1 MQEEL
6 TDFMRR
12 VEMNGNPIA
21 PHALRASTP
30 HRSYPT
36 FGYEPSPVSREEVL
50 QSEINMLPHTQGAHT
65 EDQIDS
71 METQMGSA
79 RTTLPHSSSLRTE
92 ELRASCDNH
101 TRDYDDALWDTRTT
115 FPHISSARTEE
126 LRVSRDNHTR
136 DQDDALRDTRNT
148 LPHTSGARTEDQL
161 RDQLAF
167 RDTHVRDQHDA
178 VRDTHTKEY
187 IKDRHA
193 RVRDIHFRLDERPT
207 HEDDRRSGGNAQQ
220 SSFIPGN
227 IYPILRPSSSPKVPT
242 FDGTNTAQFRP

>member
-1 MQEEL
+1 MNGDSEVAFREDDPVEEEPALPTHVTTSELSDLLKSWDEKFMIITECLRKVQINADRISSDVCIAGQDARGQSQDQERRLENMQEEL

-79 RTTLPHSSSLRTE
+79 RTTLPHSSS
-92 ELRASCDNH
+92 
-101 TRDYDDALWDTRTT
+101 
-115 FPHISSARTEE
+115 
-126 LRVSRDNHTR
+126 
-136 DQDDALRDTRNT
+136 
-148 LPHTSGARTEDQL
+148 
-161 RDQLAF
+161 
-167 RDTHVRDQHDA
+167 
-178 VRDTHTKEY
+178 
-187 IKDRHA
+187 
-193 RVRDIHFRLDERPT
+193 
-207 HEDDRRSGGNAQQ
+207 
-220 SSFIPGN
+220 
-227 IYPILRPSSSPKVPT
+227 
-242 FDGTNTAQFRP
+242 